1 MPERATRDMGVLV
14 HHADGEAVIARLKQ
28 AGYRLVSRL
37 AVPGDLLLSPEG
49 VEVDVI
55 LGNYP
60 WLEEALAHPR
70 YDAAGYPVIDL
81 PYLVI
86 LKMAAQRTRDFGDLG
101 TLLGWASDAEL
112 DAVRKAV
119 ARYTPEDSD
128 DLESL
133 IFIGKKEQETPP
145 SGNS

>member
-1 MPERATRDMGVLV
+1 
-14 HHADGEAVIARLKQ
+14 VIARLKQ